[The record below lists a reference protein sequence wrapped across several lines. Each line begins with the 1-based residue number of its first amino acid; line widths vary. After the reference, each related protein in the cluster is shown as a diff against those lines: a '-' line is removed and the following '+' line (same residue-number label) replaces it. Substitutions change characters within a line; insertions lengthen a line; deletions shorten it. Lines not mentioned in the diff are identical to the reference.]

1 MEARLA
7 TDAGFL
13 IQWRLEFVLW
23 KKKYSEDTQENRWID
38 TEVEVPSI
46 QLTQKANTHV
56 TKDQCF
62 SYQILLSM
70 HQLEL
75 LQQY

>member
-13 IQWRLEFVLW
+13 IHWRLEFVLW
-23 KKKYSEDTQENRWID
+23 KEKHLEDTQESKWID

-46 QLTQKANTHV
+46 QLTQKTNTHV

-62 SYQILLSM
+62 GYQILLSM
-70 HQLEL
+70 HQLGL